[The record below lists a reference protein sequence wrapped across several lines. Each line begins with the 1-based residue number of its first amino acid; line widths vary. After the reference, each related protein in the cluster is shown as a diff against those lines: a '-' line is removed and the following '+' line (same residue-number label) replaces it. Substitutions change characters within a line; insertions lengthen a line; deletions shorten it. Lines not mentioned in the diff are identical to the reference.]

1 MPISIARGVSAVR
14 PVHEIG
20 CTCDGNGGQ
29 VSSGYKGQ
37 ILVPYPGVIHSWAIM
52 ADISGTCTVDIWK
65 CPSPSYPVAGDSIT
79 NGNKITLVGQRIN
92 EGLDLSSWS
101 TLRITKNDIIGFN
114 VDSIDGVLGKITILL
129 KVI

>member
-14 PVHEIG
+14 PVQEIG

-37 ILVPYPGVIHSWAIM
+37 IIVPYSGVIHSWNLM
-52 ADISGTCTVDIWK
+52 ADISGTCTVDVWK
-65 CPSPSYPVAGDSIT
+65 SQSPTYPTVGDSIT
-79 NGNKITLVGQRIN
+79 NGNKPQLSNQKIN
-92 EGLDLSSWS
+92 EGLDLSGWS

-114 VDSIDGVLGKITILL
+114 VDSIDGSIGKITLLL